1 MKKELLSFAFA
12 FVLGIL
18 QGFYCYALFPGQM
31 AVYVGATG
39 IAGGGG

>member
-1 MKKELLSFAFA
+1 MKKVHLFFAFA
-12 FVLGIL
+12 FVLGII

-31 AVYVGATG
+31 AVYFGATG